1 MSVWDTNCTK
11 MNPKIQI
18 IIGNQ
23 YNPHLNLAVESSLL
37 DDGNANV
44 VTMFLWKN
52 QQTVVYGYNQNPF
65 TECNVELLLSEGGFA
80 ARRRT
85 GGGAVYHDL
94 GNLNFSFVANKKHY
108 DVAKQMSVIQKA
120 LEIFGLK
127 TEVSGRNDIL
137 FDGRKFSGNAFG
149 IYKDRRLHHGTI
161 LIKTDGEKLAK
172 YLKVNPAKLQKHGVK
187 SVASRIIN
195 LSEVADIT
203 SDSIIPYL
211 SKAFENVYGAK
222 AEVIE
227 FNDLL
232 TDKVLKTRD
241 LFASDEYL
249 FGKWRNFHAKKSAQF
264 AWGLVEIDMQINEE
278 KGIIESVSIA
288 SDGLEPN
295 LIDQTEQLLIGASIK
310 KAPDFGQNEVA
321 KDIISLIY

>member
-1 MSVWDTNCTK
+1 MAQ
-11 MNPKIQI
+11 KIQL

-37 DDGNANV
+37 NEGDANV

-108 DVAKQMSVIQKA
+108 DVVKQMSVIQKA

-161 LIKTDGEKLAK
+161 LIKTDGEKLSK

-211 SKAFENVYGAK
+211 SMAFEEVYEAK

-264 AWGLVEIDMQINEE
+264 AWGLVELDMQVNEE

-288 SDGLEPN
+288 SDGLEPD
-295 LIDQTEQLLIGASIK
+295 LIDEAERLLIGASIK

>member
-1 MSVWDTNCTK
+1 MK
-11 MNPKIQI
+11 PKINI
-18 IIGNQ
+18 VIGNQ
-23 YNPHLNLAVESSLL
+23 YNPHLNLAVESALFDEGLS
-37 DDGNANV
+37 DT

-52 QQTVVYGYNQNPF
+52 RQTVVYGYNQNPF
-65 TECNVELLLSEGGFA
+65 TECNVDLLLSEGGQI

-94 GNLNFSFVANKKHY
+94 GNLNFSFVASSEHY
-108 DVAKQMSVIQKA
+108 DVKKQLQVIQTA
-120 LEIFGLK
+120 LRDFGLE

-149 IYKDRRLHHGTI
+149 INKNRRLHHGTI

-195 LSEVADIT
+195 LSEAADIT

-211 SKAFENVYGAK
+211 SKAFEEVYEAK
-222 AEVIE
+222 AEVVD
-227 FNDLL
+227 FNSLL
-232 TDKVLKTRD
+232 TDKALKTKD

-264 AWGLVEIDMQINEE
+264 PWGLVELDMHVNEE

-288 SDGLEPN
+288 SDGLEPE
-295 LIDQTEQLLIGASIK
+295 LIDDAERIFTGASIK
-310 KAPDFGQNEVA
+310 LAPDCGHNYVA
-321 KDIISLIY
+321 KDILSLIY

>member
-1 MSVWDTNCTK
+1 MK
-11 MNPKIQI
+11 QKINL

-23 YNPHLNLAVESSLL
+23 YNPHLNLAVESFLL
-37 DDGNANV
+37 NQGDNDS

-52 QQTVVYGYNQNPF
+52 EQTVVYGYNQNPF
-65 TECNVELLLSEGGFA
+65 TECNVDLLLSEGGHA

-94 GNLNFSFVANKKHY
+94 GNLNFSFVANKNLY
-108 DVAKQMSVIQKA
+108 DVHKQMNVIKTA
-120 LEIFGLK
+120 LGYFGLK

-137 FDGRKFSGNAFG
+137 FEGRKFSGNAFG

-161 LIKTDGEKLAK
+161 LIKTDGDKLAK

-211 SKAFENVYGAK
+211 SRAFEEVYEAK
-222 AEVIE
+222 AEIID

-232 TDKVLKTRD
+232 TDKVLETRN
-241 LFASDEYL
+241 LFASDDYL

-264 AWGLVEIDMQINEE
+264 SWGLVELDMHVNEE

-288 SDGLEPN
+288 SDGLEPER
-295 LIDQTEQLLIGASIK
+295 IEETERILTGASIK
-310 KAPDFGQNEVA
+310 NAPDCGENEVA
-321 KDIISLIY
+321 KDILNLIY

>member
-1 MSVWDTNCTK
+1 MK
-11 MNPKIQI
+11 PQIQL

-37 DDGNANV
+37 DEGDADV
-44 VTMFLWKN
+44 VTMFLWRN

-94 GNLNFSFVANKKHY
+94 GNLNFSFVANRNHY

-137 FDGRKFSGNAFG
+137 FEGRKFSGNAFG

-161 LIKTDGEKLAK
+161 LIKTDGEKLSK

-211 SKAFENVYGAK
+211 SQAFEEVYEAK
-222 AEVIE
+222 ATVIE

-264 AWGLVEIDMQINEE
+264 AWGLVELDMQVNEE
-278 KGIIESVSIA
+278 KGVIESVSIA

-295 LIDQTEQLLIGASIK
+295 LIDETERLLIGASIK
-310 KAPDFGQNEVA
+310 KAPDYGQNEVA

>member
-1 MSVWDTNCTK
+1 
-11 MNPKIQI
+11 MNPKIQL

-23 YNPHLNLAVESSLL
+23 YNPHLNLAVESALL
-37 DDGNANV
+37 DEGDTDT
-44 VTMFLWKN
+44 VTLFLWKN

-65 TECNVELLLSEGGFA
+65 TECNVELLLSEGGHA

-108 DVAKQMSVIQKA
+108 DVQKQMRVIQKA
-120 LEIFGLK
+120 LEYFGLK

-137 FDGRKFSGNAFG
+137 CEGRKFSGNAFG

-187 SVASRIIN
+187 SVTSRIIN

-211 SKAFENVYGAK
+211 SKAFEEVYDAK
-222 AEVIE
+222 ADAIN
-227 FNDLL
+227 FNNLL

-249 FGKWRNFHAKKSAQF
+249 FGKWRNFHAKKSARF
-264 AWGLVEIDMQINEE
+264 PWGLVEIDLQVNEE
-278 KGIIESVSIA
+278 KGIIENVSIA
-288 SDGLEPN
+288 SDGLEPD
-295 LIDQTEQLLIGASIK
+295 LIDDTEQLLIGASIK
-310 KAPDFGQNEVA
+310 KAPDFGQNEIA

>member
-1 MSVWDTNCTK
+1 MK
-11 MNPKIQI
+11 QKINL

-23 YNPHLNLAVESSLL
+23 YNPHLNLAVESTLL
-37 DDGNANV
+37 NQGDNDS

-52 QQTVVYGYNQNPF
+52 EQTVVYGYNQNPF
-65 TECNVELLLSEGGFA
+65 TECNVDLLLSEGGHA

-94 GNLNFSFVANKKHY
+94 GNLNFSFVANKNLY
-108 DVAKQMSVIQKA
+108 DVHKQMNVIKKA
-120 LEIFGLK
+120 LGYFGLQ

-211 SKAFENVYGAK
+211 SKAFEEVYEAK
-222 AEVIE
+222 AEIIG

-232 TDKVLKTRD
+232 TDKVLETRD
-241 LFASDEYL
+241 LFASDDYL

-264 AWGLVEIDMQINEE
+264 SWGLVELDMQVNEE
-278 KGIIESVSIA
+278 KGIIESISIA
-288 SDGLEPN
+288 SDGLEPE
-295 LIDQTEQLLIGASIK
+295 LIEETERILTGASIK
-310 KAPDFGQNEVA
+310 NAPDCGQNEVA
-321 KDIISLIY
+321 KDILTLIY

>member
-1 MSVWDTNCTK
+1 MK
-11 MNPKIQI
+11 QKINL

-23 YNPHLNLAVESSLL
+23 YNPHLNLAVESFLL
-37 DDGNANV
+37 NQGDNDA

-52 QQTVVYGYNQNPF
+52 EQTVVYGYNQNPF
-65 TECNVELLLSEGGFA
+65 TECNVDLLLSEGGHA

-94 GNLNFSFVANKKHY
+94 GNLNFSFVANKNLY
-108 DVAKQMSVIQKA
+108 DVHKQMNVIKTA
-120 LEIFGLK
+120 LGYFGLE

-211 SKAFENVYGAK
+211 SKAFEEVYEAK
-222 AEVIE
+222 AEIIG

-232 TDKVLKTRD
+232 TDKVLETRD
-241 LFASDEYL
+241 LFASDDYL

-264 AWGLVEIDMQINEE
+264 SWGLVELDMHVNEE

-288 SDGLEPN
+288 SDGLEPE
-295 LIDQTEQLLIGASIK
+295 LIEETERILTGASIK
-310 KAPDFGQNEVA
+310 NAPDCGENEVA
-321 KDIISLIY
+321 KDILSLIY

>member
-1 MSVWDTNCTK
+1 
-11 MNPKIQI
+11 MNPRIQL

-37 DDGNANV
+37 DEGDADV

-65 TECNVELLLSEGGFA
+65 TECNVELLLSEGGHA

-108 DVAKQMSVIQKA
+108 DVAKQMRVIQTA
-120 LEIFGLK
+120 LGYLGLK

-187 SVASRIIN
+187 SVSSRIIN

-211 SKAFENVYGAK
+211 SKAFEEVYETK
-222 AEVIE
+222 AEVVD

-232 TDKVLKTRD
+232 ADKVLKTRD

-264 AWGLVEIDMQINEE
+264 AWGLVEIDLQVNEE
-278 KGIIESVSIA
+278 KGVIESVSIA
-288 SDGLEPN
+288 SDGLEPD
-295 LIDQTEQLLIGASIK
+295 LIDETERILTGASIK
-310 KAPDFGQNEVA
+310 KVPEFGQNEVA

>member
-1 MSVWDTNCTK
+1 MA
-11 MNPKIQI
+11 PKIQL

-37 DDGNANV
+37 DEGDDNV

-211 SKAFENVYGAK
+211 AKAFEEVYEAR
-222 AEVIE
+222 AEVID

-241 LFASDEYL
+241 LFASNEYL

-264 AWGLVEIDMQINEE
+264 AWGLVELDMQINEE

-288 SDGLEPN
+288 SDGLEPD
-295 LIDQTEQLLIGASIK
+295 LIDETEQLLIGASIK

>member
-1 MSVWDTNCTK
+1 MA
-11 MNPKIQI
+11 PKIHL

-37 DDGNANV
+37 DEGDDNV

-211 SKAFENVYGAK
+211 AKAFEEVYEAR
-222 AEVIE
+222 AEVID

-241 LFASDEYL
+241 LFASNEYL

-264 AWGLVEIDMQINEE
+264 AWGLVELDMQINEE

-288 SDGLEPN
+288 SDGLEPD
-295 LIDQTEQLLIGASIK
+295 LIDETEQLLIGASIK

>member
-1 MSVWDTNCTK
+1 MA
-11 MNPKIQI
+11 PKIQL

-37 DDGNANV
+37 DEGDDNV

-94 GNLNFSFVANKKHY
+94 GNLNFSFVADKQHY
-108 DVAKQMSVIQKA
+108 DVAKQMGVIQKA

-161 LIKTDGEKLAK
+161 LIKTDGERLTK

-211 SKAFENVYGAK
+211 SKAFEEVYEAK

-232 TDKVLKTRD
+232 TNKVLKTRD
-241 LFASDEYL
+241 LFASEDYL

-288 SDGLEPN
+288 SDGLEPD
-295 LIDQTEQLLIGASIK
+295 LIDETEQLLIGASIK
-310 KAPDFGQNEVA
+310 KAPDLGQNEVA

>member
-1 MSVWDTNCTK
+1 MK
-11 MNPKIQI
+11 PQIQL

-37 DDGNANV
+37 DEGDADV
-44 VTMFLWKN
+44 VTMFLWRN

-137 FDGRKFSGNAFG
+137 FEGRKFSGNAFG

-161 LIKTDGEKLAK
+161 LIKTDGEKLSK

-211 SKAFENVYGAK
+211 SQAFEEVYEAK
-222 AEVIE
+222 ATVIE

-264 AWGLVEIDMQINEE
+264 AWGLVELDMQVNEE
-278 KGIIESVSIA
+278 KGVIESVSIA

-295 LIDQTEQLLIGASIK
+295 LINETERLLIGASIK
-310 KAPDFGQNEVA
+310 KAPDYGQNEVA

>member
-1 MSVWDTNCTK
+1 MA
-11 MNPKIQI
+11 PKIQL

-37 DDGNANV
+37 DEGDANV

-211 SKAFENVYGAK
+211 SKAFEEVYEEK
-222 AEVIE
+222 AEVID

-264 AWGLVEIDMQINEE
+264 TWGLVEIDLQVNEE

-288 SDGLEPN
+288 SDGLEPE
-295 LIDQTEQLLIGASIK
+295 LIDETEQLLIGASIK

>member
-1 MSVWDTNCTK
+1 MDICCINI
-11 MNPKIQI
+11 MNPNIKLV
-18 IIGNQ
+18 IGNQ
-23 YNPHLNLAVESSLL
+23 YNPHLNLAVESTLF
-37 DDGNANV
+37 DEGGTNDV
-44 VTMFLWKN
+44 IMFLWKN

-65 TECNVELLLSEGGFA
+65 TECNVELLLSEGGHA

-94 GNLNFSFVANKKHY
+94 GNLNFSFIADKRHY
-108 DVAKQMSVIQKA
+108 DVAKQMNVIKA
-120 LEIFGLK
+120 ALRHFGLE

-161 LIKTDGEKLAK
+161 LIKTDGKKLAK

-195 LSEVADIT
+195 LSEAADIT

-211 SKAFENVYGAK
+211 SKAFEEVYEAK
-222 AEVIE
+222 AEVVD
-227 FNDLL
+227 FGSLL

-264 AWGLVEIDMQINEE
+264 AWGLVEIDMKVNEE

-288 SDGLEPN
+288 SDGLEPD
-295 LIDQTEQLLIGASIK
+295 LIDDTERMLTGASIK
-310 KAPDFGQNEVA
+310 KAPDFGRNEVA

>member
-1 MSVWDTNCTK
+1 MK
-11 MNPKIQI
+11 QKINL

-23 YNPHLNLAVESSLL
+23 YNPYLNLAVESTLL
-37 DDGNANV
+37 NQGDNDS

-52 QQTVVYGYNQNPF
+52 EQTVVYGYNQNPF
-65 TECNVELLLSEGGFA
+65 TECNVDLLLSEGGHA

-94 GNLNFSFVANKKHY
+94 GNLNFSFVANKNLY
-108 DVAKQMSVIQKA
+108 DVHKQMNVIKTA
-120 LEIFGLK
+120 LGYFGLQ

-211 SKAFENVYGAK
+211 SRAFEEVYEAK
-222 AEVIE
+222 AEIID

-232 TDKVLKTRD
+232 TDKVLETRN
-241 LFASDEYL
+241 LFASDDYL

-264 AWGLVEIDMQINEE
+264 SWGLVELDMHVNEE

-288 SDGLEPN
+288 SDGLEPER
-295 LIDQTEQLLIGASIK
+295 IEETERILTGASIK
-310 KAPDFGQNEVA
+310 NAPDCGENEVA
-321 KDIISLIY
+321 KDILTLIY

>member
-1 MSVWDTNCTK
+1 MV
-11 MNPKIQI
+11 PKIQL

-37 DDGNANV
+37 DEGDADV

-94 GNLNFSFVANKKHY
+94 GNLNFSFVANKQHY
-108 DVAKQMSVIQKA
+108 DVAKQMGVIQKA

-161 LIKTDGEKLAK
+161 LIKTDGERLTK

-211 SKAFENVYGAK
+211 SKAFEEVYGAK

-227 FNDLL
+227 FNSLL

-241 LFASDEYL
+241 LFASEDYL

-288 SDGLEPN
+288 SDGLEPD
-295 LIDQTEQLLIGASIK
+295 LIDETEQLLIGASIK

>member
-1 MSVWDTNCTK
+1 MA
-11 MNPKIQI
+11 PKIQL

-37 DDGNANV
+37 DEGDANV

-94 GNLNFSFVANKKHY
+94 GNLNFSFVANKNHY

-161 LIKTDGEKLAK
+161 LIKTDGERLTK

-211 SKAFENVYGAK
+211 SKAFEEVYGAK
-222 AEVIE
+222 AEVID

-264 AWGLVEIDMQINEE
+264 AWGLVEIDLQVNEE

-288 SDGLEPN
+288 SDGLEPE
-295 LIDQTEQLLIGASIK
+295 LIDETEQLLIGASIK

>member
-1 MSVWDTNCTK
+1 MT
-11 MNPKIQI
+11 PKIQL

-37 DDGNANV
+37 DEGDANV

-172 YLKVNPAKLQKHGVK
+172 YLRVNPAKLQKHGVK

-211 SKAFENVYGAK
+211 SKAFEEVYEEK
-222 AEVIE
+222 AEVID

-264 AWGLVEIDMQINEE
+264 AWGLVEIDLQVNEE

-288 SDGLEPN
+288 SDGLEPE
-295 LIDQTEQLLIGASIK
+295 LIDETEQLLIGASIK